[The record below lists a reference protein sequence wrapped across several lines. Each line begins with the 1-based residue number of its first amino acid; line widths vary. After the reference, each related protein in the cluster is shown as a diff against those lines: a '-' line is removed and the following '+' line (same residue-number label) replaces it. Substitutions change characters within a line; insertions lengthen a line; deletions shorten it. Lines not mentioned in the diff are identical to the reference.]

1 MNSEKVV
8 AIVPAAGSGT
18 RMGTAVRKQ
27 FITLGDRPILAWT
40 LLALHRIHWIHR
52 IILVVPENQILFTQT
67 EILHKNV
74 FPKVSNVVAGGAER
88 QDSVYSG
95 LRELRNGEEWIL
107 IHDGVR
113 PFIREEPVRQVL
125 KKAYHTGAAT
135 LAVPVQETLKRVSS
149 LRVISTEDR
158 QHFWLIQTPQIF
170 KKTILL
176 EAYAKALKER
186 FYGTDDATLVER
198 AGTAVFVA
206 EGDYYNLKI
215 TSPDD
220 LKIAEQLLPLY
231 FPEIISAS
239 Q

>member
-8 AIVPAAGSGT
+8 AIVPAAGSGI
-18 RMGTAVRKQ
+18 RMGTPVRKQ
-27 FITLGDRPILAWT
+27 FISVRNRPILSWT

-52 IILVVPENQILFTQT
+52 IILIVPESQIPFTQT
-67 EILHKNV
+67 EILNNNLFH
-74 FPKVSNVVAGGAER
+74 KVSHVVAGGAER

-95 LRELRNGEEWIL
+95 LREIRNGEEWIL
-107 IHDGVR
+107 VHDGVR
-113 PFIREEPVRQVL
+113 PFIREESVREVL

-170 KKTILL
+170 KKSVLM
-176 EAYAKALKER
+176 EAYAKALNDG

-206 EGDYYNLKI
+206 QGDNYNLKI
-215 TSPDD
+215 TSPED

-231 FPEIISAS
+231 FPEFFSGNS
-239 Q
+239 